1 MFTALE
7 GVELIGAD
15 PGAEEFEVDI
25 EPGKERV
32 QLLRRAGKETT
43 RVAYKFISRAEL
55 GEAALLAQM

>member
-32 QLLRRAGKETT
+32 TLEVP
-43 RVAYKFISRAEL
+43 VARLHEIVPAL
-55 GEAALLAQM
+55 DAAPVNIEHLYDY